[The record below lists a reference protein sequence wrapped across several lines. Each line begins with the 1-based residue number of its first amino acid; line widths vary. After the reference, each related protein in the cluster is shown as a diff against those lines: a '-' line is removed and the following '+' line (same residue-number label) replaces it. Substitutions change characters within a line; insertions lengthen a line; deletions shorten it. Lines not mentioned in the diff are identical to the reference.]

1 MKRFLLFLI
10 VFGFML
16 PTAVPV
22 AAEGDEIPFEEWT
35 HQCGDNLFWELEDNG
50 KTLHISGTGVLNM
63 SADYGQYNRPGPDGG
78 GITDIVI
85 DEGCTEIRTLW
96 FDHHD
101 LESVSL
107 PASLRVIG
115 NSVFWDTIQLKEIT
129 IPEGVTKIGYSA
141 FRYSALE
148 KVTLPSTLETIG
160 AYAFAGTKLTEI
172 TVPEK
177 VKALPEACFQIE
189 TLKSV
194 HLPDGLE
201 SIGNYC
207 FADSDD
213 PYSGFHEP
221 DITEMNIPDSVCF
234 IGYNA
239 IPRDTEWY
247 HQFDDQ
253 DFVIFGTVLYEAK
266 ESQSGIYDIPD
277 GVEMICETAFP
288 DQDEDRPMFVKDVH
302 FPDSIKTIEGMPFE
316 GSEFFENYPDPYI
329 ILHNGYLLRY
339 VGKERVTHIPEGVV
353 EIGQHAFDSCETLIS
368 VHFPAS
374 LRRIQKYAFRM
385 ARIQDIHLN
394 DGLESIGEKAF
405 ERCGYLKEMYIPESV
420 TEIGNLMIDEA
431 STFTKII
438 GEPGSEAEAFAN
450 RNRNPF
456 QAYEAPFSVGYDMT
470 PVYGEDNWAISN
482 GSDYFGSTY
491 FMKDEIRALLRDE
504 LQIVTDE
511 DLDEPFVGSCYGLSL
526 TMLFAKAGLI
536 SPAVIQPG
544 AKHLHDLQAT
554 EDVLSVINYYHFLMH
569 SDSHLLNDTIA
580 MTPERKLLKMIE
592 IAENVKNGQIPFL
605 LTFSFKS
612 GRHAMLGYGIEIG
625 KWEWNGSDYNGRI
638 LIWDP
643 NSPNALHEGSCLYYD
658 TETLNFCIPYYNVYY
673 EGNRATATGNIDSFT
688 NDLSALNYHPY
699 PFAAVVGDLNGSG
712 TADISDAVLLCKTLS
727 EDQQGSSV
735 NWDAADLD
743 GDGILTIC
751 DFQLLLDRILTK

>member
-1 MKRFLLFLI
+1 MKRFSAILLSALLTVPSMLT
-10 VFGFML
+10 VF
-16 PTAVPV
+16 PETAVY
-22 AAEGDEIPFEEWT
+22 AEELT
-35 HQCGDNLFWELEDNG
+35 HQCGENLFWELEDG
-50 KTLHISGTGVLNM
+50 GETLHISGTGKL
-63 SADYGQYNRPGPDGG
+63 
-78 GITDIVI
+78 DIYAGYSDNNQAFPARSLRHEIRKVII
-85 DEGCTEIRTLW
+85 DEGCTEIANGTFRNKNKDWEL
-96 FDHHD
+96 
-101 LESVSL
+101 LESVSI
-107 PASLRVIG
+107 PESVQVIG
-115 NSVFWDTIQLKEIT
+115 ASAFESCYELWDVTLPPALKEIGRYAFSMTSLTEVT
-129 IPEGVTKIGYSA
+129 IPEGITELPDHCFTGQT
-141 FRYSALE
+141 LE
-148 KVTLPSTLETIG
+148 RVQLPSHLVSIG
-160 AYAFAGTKLTEI
+160 D
-172 TVPEK
+172 
-177 VKALPEACFQIE
+177 ACF
-189 TLKSV
+189 
-194 HLPDGLE
+194 
-201 SIGNYC
+201 
-207 FADSDD
+207 
-213 PYSGFHEP
+213 SGCP
-221 DITEMNIPDSVCF
+221 LLEMNMPDTIRY

-239 IPRDTEWY
+239 LPTDSEWFGQY
-247 HQFDDQ
+247 LDLDY
-253 DFVIFGTVLYEAK
+253 VVFGTVLYRVK
-266 ESQSGIYDIPD
+266 ENNTGSYEIPD
-277 GVEMICETAFP
+277 GVTLITEKAFAKEEDSHVQIPITSLTIPDSVTDIQGFPFP
-288 DQDEDRPMFVKDVH
+288 DYYRFTETSGNCV
-302 FPDSIKTIEGMPFE
+302 
-316 GSEFFENYPDPYI
+316 
-329 ILHNGYLLRY
+329 ILGNGLLYQYTGR
-339 VGKERVTHIPEGVV
+339 ERVVQIPEGVRYIC
-353 EIGQHAFDSCETLIS
+353 ERAFENNETIIS
-368 VHFPAS
+368 VHCPDS
-374 LRRIQKYAFRM
+374 LRRIGDRAFSLS
-385 ARIQDIHLN
+385 AVQQVILN

-405 ERCGYLKEMYIPESV
+405 ERCSYLKEMYIPESV

-612 GRHAMLGYGIEIG
+612 GRHAMLGYGIESG

-688 NDLSALNYHPY
+688 NDLSSLNYHPY

-743 GDGILTIC
+743 GDGILT
-751 DFQLLLDRILTK
+751 LLDLRFLLHEILIV